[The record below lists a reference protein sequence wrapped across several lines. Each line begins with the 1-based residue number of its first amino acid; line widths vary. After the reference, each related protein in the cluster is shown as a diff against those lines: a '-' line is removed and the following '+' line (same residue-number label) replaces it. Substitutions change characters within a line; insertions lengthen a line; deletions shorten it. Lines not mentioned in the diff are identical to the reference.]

1 MCKPETLSIAV
12 QLANTPYPGLNF
24 SLSPVTSY
32 PKASGLKVIVTGG
45 AGFIGSSTCACL
57 AAAGVVPVTIDDL
70 STGHADNVRWG
81 PHEPV
86 DLLNAASLSQVVRD
100 HAPVAIIHFAASAYV
115 GESTVDPEKYFR
127 NNVGGTLNLL
137 STARMAGIRH
147 VVFSSSCA
155 TYGVPDAL
163 PITEDTPQVPIN
175 PYGRTKL
182 AGEWMLR
189 DFALAYGLSTVS
201 LRYFN
206 AAGADVEN
214 GLFERHDPETHLIPR
229 VLMAAA
235 GTIPAIEVFGTDYPT
250 PDGTCIRDYIH
261 VRDLAR
267 AHVMALRFLL
277 EGGGNVALN
286 LGTGRG
292 TSVRDI
298 LSAVERLSGRPVPVT
313 FRARREG
320 DPAELVADPALARRV
335 LGFEASQSDLD
346 TIIRSASAGFGL
358 ALL

>member
-1 MCKPETLSIAV
+1 
-12 QLANTPYPGLNF
+12 LNII
-24 SLSPVTSY
+24 L
-32 PKASGLKVIVTGG
+32 TGG
-45 AGFIGSSTCACL
+45 AGFIGSAT
-57 AAAGVVPVTIDDL
+57 AAALATAGFVPVTLDNF
-70 STGHADNVRWG
+70 STGHADHVRWG
-81 PHEPV
+81 PLEQV
-86 DLLNAASLSQVVRD
+86 DLLDAGGLAEAFAR
-100 HAPVAIIHFAASAYV
+100 HEPAAIIHFAASAYV
-115 GESTVDPEKYFR
+115 GESVTDPEAYYR
-127 NNVGGTLNLL
+127 NNVAGMLNLL
-137 STARMAGIRH
+137 AAARRMNVHR

-155 TYGVPDAL
+155 TYGIPNAL
-163 PITEDTPQVPIN
+163 PITEDTPQAPIN

-189 DFALAYGLSTVS
+189 DFALAYGLYTVS

-214 GLFERHDPETHLIPR
+214 GLFERHAPETHLIPR

-277 EGGGNVALN
+277 DGGGNVALN

-298 LSAVERLSGRPVPVT
+298 LSTVERLSGRPVPVV
-313 FRARREG
+313 FRARRDG

-346 TIIRSASAGFGL
+346 TIIRSASPGFGL